1 MNKSEKR
8 AASLHGGVN
17 HVNYRITEQ
26 RPLKVKI
33 ENQLVCLLSLLTQRP
48 VWNITDERVEVR
60 SHRSFIVDAEDL
72 TPPPT
77 QQQEHGRQFRKMA
90 SRIFLCLGF

>member
-17 HVNYRITEQ
+17 HVNDRITEQ

-48 VWNITDERVEVR
+48 VWNFPDERAEVR
-60 SHRSFIVDAEDL
+60 RHRSFTVDAEDF

-77 QQQEHGRQFRKMA
+77 QQQEQGRQSRKMA
-90 SRIFLCLGF
+90 SRISLCL